1 MRKSFFSILFSIVT
15 IAACTKNKPLGEKQY
30 VTVIYKQTFCSDP
43 WVTGS
48 NDSLTLINVANY
60 LDSSG
65 LYVAGLT
72 IKQDGTSEACQ
83 ACNCKTGK
91 TIYVSTFNTKNL
103 KVKYMRIGFEQ

>member
-1 MRKSFFSILFSIVT
+1 MRKLFFSIFISIVT
-15 IAACTKNKPLGEKQY
+15 IVACTKNKPIGENQY
-30 VTVIYKQTFCSDP
+30 VTVNYKQTLCSDP
-43 WVTGS
+43 WVTAS

-60 LDSSG
+60 LNSSG

-72 IKQDGTSEACQ
+72 IKQDGTSEVCQ

-91 TIYVSTFNTKNL
+91 TIYVSTFNTENL